1 MEAVGIV
8 LVAVIVLTL
17 VGVAVYFG
25 HKAEQERIAALRLI
39 ASDHG
44 WAFDPSSD
52 RHHDDVYGCFPIFT
66 QGHSRRAYNTISGAH
81 TVNGATHRVRMG
93 DYLYRVTRS
102 NGKTTTTTTHRL
114 SYLIVQLSYPG
125 VPDMLIRPEHLFD
138 KIGAAI
144 GFDDIDF
151 ESAEF
156 SRRFLVKSADKR
168 FAYDVVTPR
177 MMEFLMA
184 SPGRSVDLKRG
195 MICVTDGVKRWKP
208 EAFLTHLSW
217 ISGFVE
223 LWPEHVVRG
232 LDAGRV

>member
-8 LVAVIVLTL
+8 LVAVVVLAL
-17 VGVAVYFG
+17 VGAALYFG

-39 ASDHG
+39 ASERG

-52 RHHDDVYGCFPIFT
+52 TRHDDEYGCFSIFK
-66 QGHSRRAYNTISGAH
+66 QGHSRRAYNTISGDH
-81 TVNGATHRVRMG
+81 TINGRSHRIRMG
-93 DYLYRVTRS
+93 DYLYKVTTS
-102 NGKTTTTTTHRL
+102 NGKTTSTTTYRL
-114 SYLIVQLSYPG
+114 SYLIVRLAYAG
-125 VPDMLIRPEHLFD
+125 VPDMVIRPEHFFD

-156 SRRFLVKSADKR
+156 SRRFHVKSADKR

-195 MICVTDGVKRWKP
+195 MICVTGGVKRWKP
-208 EAFLTHLSW
+208 EEFLPQLSW
-217 ISGFVE
+217 ISGFVD
-223 LWPEHVVRG
+223 LWPDHVVRG
-232 LDAGRV
+232 LEEGRA